1 MKKML
6 ESGKIV
12 NIHGLNG
19 EVKAAPWCDSPD
31 FLCGFDVLYLGREK
45 TESRSNRRES
55 IKIWF

>member
-19 EVKAAPWCDSPD
+19 EVKAARGATRRIFYAALTS
-31 FLCGFDVLYLGREK
+31 FISAEKK